1 MSSTEQFGFS
11 TTTDDVLQGVD
22 LTGKAMIVTGG
33 ASGIGLETSRSLAA
47 AGASVTIAARRLR
60 EAEEIV
66 GALRQSTAND
76 AIEAR
81 ALDLADLN
89 SVRAFIDGWK
99 GPLHALVN
107 NAGIMALPVLERSPE
122 GCEMQFATNFLGHFA
137 LTLGLHRH
145 LAEAGDARVVCVSS
159 TGSLF
164 GPVLW
169 GDPHFRFIPYDP
181 LLAYAQSKT
190 ACILLSVGIAQRWA
204 GSGITSNALHPGAIA
219 TNLQRYTGGLR
230 TPEALR
236 KTLRQGAATS
246 VLLAASPALKGVSGR
261 YFEDCNVAPV
271 CNERPSAAL
280 AGVAPYALD
289 GSNAER
295 LWELALDLM
304 TPQT

>member
-1 MSSTEQFGFS
+1 
-11 TTTDDVLQGVD
+11 
-22 LTGKAMIVTGG
+22 
-33 ASGIGLETSRSLAA
+33 
-47 AGASVTIAARRLR
+47 
-60 EAEEIV
+60 
-66 GALRQSTAND
+66 
-76 AIEAR
+76 
-81 ALDLADLN
+81 
-89 SVRAFIDGWK
+89 
-99 GPLHALVN
+99 
-107 NAGIMALPVLERSPE
+107 
-122 GCEMQFATNFLGHFA
+122 LGHFA

-164 GPVLW
+164 SPVLW

-204 GSGITSNALHPGAIA
+204 GSGISSNALHPGAIA

-236 KTLRQGAATS
+236 KTPRQGAATS

-280 AGVAPYALD
+280 TGVAPYALD

-295 LWELALDLM
+295 LWELALGLV